1 MATLYFNNAVNTDLG
16 EAGNWWDDAGFT
28 DPAGRVATTGDTGI
42 VAFDATLNGSDL
54 CHPDLMTISG
64 GTFAATV
71 NVATS
76 ISITTGATIDAGAN
90 LTAPI
95 ITVSGTAAL
104 NSGTLLSGAVSISG
118 SIENNAEVIGSLAL
132 SGAASN
138 LATVT
143 GNLTNSGSGNN
154 GGAVSGNYTI
164 TSNGTNLGGN
174 IGGTLTVPGT
184 QSGDKITSNISFSN
198 LGICVS
204 LAISGIKS
212 GGGPLGGP
220 AIEF

>member
-1 MATLYFNNAVNTDLG
+1 MAIKYYNNAADTSLLNT
-16 EAGNWWDDAGFT
+16 GNWWNDAGFT
-28 DPAGRVATTGDTGI
+28 DPAGSVPSVGD
-42 VAFDATLNGSDL
+42 DAVITADAASGSISVDNI
-54 CHPDLMTISG
+54 TISG
-64 GTFAATV
+64 GTFATTADAG
-71 NVATS
+71 VAA
-76 ISITTGATIDAGAN
+76 IITTGATIDVGASI
-90 LTAPI
+90 TAPI

-132 SGAASN
+132 SGAAAN